1 MVGKNAV
8 KTNDQLPV
16 GIIGCDISATDL
28 IGETSAM
35 PETKGRRLAIAINS
49 IFIVLFSF
57 YCCEH
62 NHPTLKGS
70 PGVIASERKRRV
82 GCAVLCVSMAHIVYI
97 SGNGET
103 QFSKKLARGE

>member
-1 MVGKNAV
+1 MAGKYAALMR
-8 KTNDQLPV
+8 DQSTV
-16 GIIGCDISATDL
+16 GIVCCDISATGL

-62 NHPTLKGS
+62 NHPVLKGL
-70 PGVIASERKRRV
+70 PA
-82 GCAVLCVSMAHIVYI
+82 
-97 SGNGET
+97 
-103 QFSKKLARGE
+103 

>member
-1 MVGKNAV
+1 MVGKYAALMR
-8 KTNDQLPV
+8 DQLTV
-16 GIIGCDISATDL
+16 GIVCCDISAIGL

-62 NHPTLKGS
+62 NHPRAQGFA
-70 PGVIASERKRRV
+70 GVIASERKCRV
-82 GCAVLCVSMAHIVYI
+82 ALSADVADGSWNDDFLPL
-97 SGNGET
+97 SGLEPP
-103 QFSKKLARGE
+103 LPECH